1 MEVTAMGS
9 MLRTVVA
16 SALLAGVGLS
26 PALSAGQKGIIEGC
40 YVPMGGFA
48 ETASYSPS
56 DQLGQYRVVLMRKDS
71 HRQKGPHR
79 MLRRVVIQGPLRG
92 VITDPA
98 SLILEHV
105 LGTEERDG
113 FIYTAS
119 DTFAVEAAVPCDGT
133 VGQVFE
139 GRETINPVA
148 GTGRFAGLRLG
159 GSLVVT
165 GTVNTCTGL
174 NDFEVVPGEGEICFD
189 APED

>member
-1 MEVTAMGS
+1 MGS

-16 SALLAGVGLS
+16 GALLAGVGLS
-26 PALSAGQKGIIEGC
+26 SALSAGQRGIIEGC
-40 YVPMGGFA
+40 YVPMSGFA

-92 VITDPA
+92 VITNPV

-105 LGTEERDG
+105 LGTEGRDG
-113 FIYTAS
+113 FIYTAN
-119 DTFAVEAAVPCDGT
+119 DTFETEAFVPCDEAGG
-133 VGQVFE
+133 VVLE
-139 GRETINPVA
+139 GKETINPVL
-148 GTGRFAGLRLG
+148 GTGRFAGLQPG

-189 APED
+189 SSED